1 MMECTQNYW
10 DQRDI
15 INKIEI
21 LTNRGTDKIHA
32 VILTK
37 YHKYPSTTILKHSDT
52 LAKVNKLPYGRLPYM
67 TPHDA
72 YIIKTHISTVT
83 LADISHKKR
92 SKIPPSNIQD
102 SMENNSIIQLCQNLY
117 VRFN

>member
-1 MMECTQNYW
+1 MDLMQNDW
-10 DQRDI
+10 GQRDI
-15 INKIEI
+15 IIKIKI
-21 LTNRGTDKIHA
+21 LTKQVTYTIHA

-37 YHKYPSTTILKHSDT
+37 YHKYPSTTILKHSDI

-72 YIIKTHISTVT
+72 YIIKTHVSTVT

-102 SMENNSIIQLCQNLY
+102 SKENNSIIQLCQNLY